1 MRIWKGVLFVIVND
15 RSRYCFV
22 ARECL
27 LENKKKKERKGE
39 KKKEVFIRG
48 TGRGLESIIRHYAIT
63 WKSWRPYSDESFALE
78 FVPLARFVK
87 SGFRRRVKKK
97 VALFWRYPYISMKH
111 AKRRRLFRRVHFP
124 VNAWMCIYDCQLLKG
139 ERALKLVGMSNDG
152 AVAAT
157 V

>member
-63 WKSWRPYSDESFALE
+63 WKSWCPYSDESFALE

-124 VNAWMCIYDCQLLKG
+124 VNA
-139 ERALKLVGMSNDG
+139 
-152 AVAAT
+152 
-157 V
+157 

>member
-39 KKKEVFIRG
+39 KKRSVYSRHG
-48 TGRGLESIIRHYAIT
+48 SWTGIDNSTLRDYLEILA
-63 WKSWRPYSDESFALE
+63 YSDESFALE